1 MKDSE
6 VPDLLAG
13 SSSSYSQGFAHCST
27 TVACPLGILLSFKQT
42 DERPIISLRCTCAA
56 KDDRVLASARWG
68 GAGPSGIAALPFF
81 RMRGEVKDMLTGFS
95 VSRKLM
101 TGPVVSTALLV
112 LLGIFL
118 YAGVPRIVLFALV
131 VMTMIISLVINFS
144 VAVLI
149 RSTLDRVTK
158 GVSIV
163 AKGDLTERI
172 EADSADEMSLQFN
185 AFVDNLKRIVVH
197 LADDSAQISSAAGQ
211 MDVAMQQMVK
221 GFEDTTA
228 QINSVA
234 VASEE
239 LASTSSEIARNCA
252 VAAGSSKQSN
262 DAVKAGGVV
271 IDETVAVMKAIA
283 AKVAGQATTIE
294 SLGRRSDQVGQVVG
308 LINDIADQT
317 NLLALNAAIEAA
329 RAGEQGRGF
338 AVVADEVRKLAERTT
353 GATREIAVTIEA
365 MQEETKAIVASI
377 EESVKEVEIGTEKA
391 SRSKSFLL
399 DVSRQIGTVDEQ
411 INQIAVAVEQE
422 NATTGETSQ
431 SIQQIS
437 QVISDISRK
446 VADAAPAAAQVATVA
461 TALEKMVKQF
471 KVG

>member
-1 MKDSE
+1 
-6 VPDLLAG
+6 
-13 SSSSYSQGFAHCST
+13 
-27 TVACPLGILLSFKQT
+27 
-42 DERPIISLRCTCAA
+42 
-56 KDDRVLASARWG
+56 
-68 GAGPSGIAALPFF
+68 
-81 RMRGEVKDMLTGFS
+81 VKDMLTEFN

-101 TGPVVSTALLV
+101 AGPVVTTALLV

-131 VMTMIISLVINFS
+131 VMTTIISLVISLS
-144 VAVLI
+144 VARLI

-185 AFVDNLKRIVVH
+185 AFVDNLRRIMVH

-252 VAAGSSKQSN
+252 VAAGSSKESN

-271 IDETVAVMKAIA
+271 IEETVAVMKAIA

-353 GATREIAVTIEA
+353 GATREIAVTIKA
-365 MQEETKAIVASI
+365 MQEETKAVVVSI

-411 INQIAVAVEQE
+411 INQIAVTVEQE

-431 SIQQIS
+431 SIQQVS
-437 QVISDISRK
+437 QVIGDISRK
-446 VADAAPAAAQVATVA
+446 VADAAPAAAKVATVA
-461 TALEKMVKQF
+461 EALEKMVKQF

>member
-1 MKDSE
+1 
-6 VPDLLAG
+6 
-13 SSSSYSQGFAHCST
+13 
-27 TVACPLGILLSFKQT
+27 
-42 DERPIISLRCTCAA
+42 
-56 KDDRVLASARWG
+56 
-68 GAGPSGIAALPFF
+68 
-81 RMRGEVKDMLTGFS
+81 MLTGFN

-101 TGPVVSTALLV
+101 TGPAVSTALLV

-131 VMTMIISLVINFS
+131 AMTMIISLVINFS
-144 VAVLI
+144 VAGLI
-149 RSTLDRVTK
+149 GSTLDRVTK
-158 GVSIV
+158 GVSMV

-172 EADSADEMSLQFN
+172 EADSADETSLQFN
-185 AFVDNLKRIVVH
+185 AFVDNLRRIMVH
-197 LADDSAQISSAAGQ
+197 LADDSAQISSAAGR

-221 GFEDTTA
+221 GLEDTTA

-234 VASEE
+234 AASEE

-252 VAAGSSKQSN
+252 LAAGSSTQSN

-271 IDETVAVMKAIA
+271 IDETVAVMKAIT
-283 AKVAGQATTIE
+283 AKVAGQATIIE

-365 MQEETKAIVASI
+365 MQEETKAVVASI

-391 SRSKSFLL
+391 SRSKSFLI

-422 NATTGETSQ
+422 NATTGETSH
-431 SIQQIS
+431 SIQQVS
-437 QVISDISRK
+437 QVIGDISRK
-446 VADAAPAAAQVATVA
+446 VADAAPAAAKVATVA
-461 TALEKMVKQF
+461 EALEKMVKQF

>member
-1 MKDSE
+1 
-6 VPDLLAG
+6 
-13 SSSSYSQGFAHCST
+13 
-27 TVACPLGILLSFKQT
+27 
-42 DERPIISLRCTCAA
+42 
-56 KDDRVLASARWG
+56 
-68 GAGPSGIAALPFF
+68 
-81 RMRGEVKDMLTGFS
+81 MLTEFN

-101 TGPVVSTALLV
+101 AGPVVTTALLV

-131 VMTMIISLVINFS
+131 VMTTIISLVISLS
-144 VAVLI
+144 VARLI

-185 AFVDNLKRIVVH
+185 AFVDNLRRIMVH

-252 VAAGSSKQSN
+252 VAAGSSKESN

-271 IDETVAVMKAIA
+271 IEETVAVMKAIA

-353 GATREIAVTIEA
+353 GATREIAVTIKA
-365 MQEETKAIVASI
+365 MQEETKAVVVSI

-411 INQIAVAVEQE
+411 INQIAVTVEQE

-431 SIQQIS
+431 SIQQVS
-437 QVISDISRK
+437 QVIGDISRK
-446 VADAAPAAAQVATVA
+446 VADAAPAAAKVATVA
-461 TALEKMVKQF
+461 EALEKMVKQF

>member
-1 MKDSE
+1 M
-6 VPDLLAG
+6 A
-13 SSSSYSQGFAHCST
+13 
-27 TVACPLGILLSFKQT
+27 
-42 DERPIISLRCTCAA
+42 
-56 KDDRVLASARWG
+56 
-68 GAGPSGIAALPFF
+68 
-81 RMRGEVKDMLTGFS
+81 
-95 VSRKLM
+95 
-101 TGPVVSTALLV
+101 GPVVTTALLV

-131 VMTMIISLVINFS
+131 VMTTIISLVISLS
-144 VAVLI
+144 VARLI

-185 AFVDNLKRIVVH
+185 AFVDNLRRIMVH

-252 VAAGSSKQSN
+252 VAAGSSKESN

-271 IDETVAVMKAIA
+271 IEETVAVMKAIA

-353 GATREIAVTIEA
+353 GATREIAVTIKA
-365 MQEETKAIVASI
+365 MQEETKAVVVSI

-411 INQIAVAVEQE
+411 INQIAVTVEQE

-431 SIQQIS
+431 SIQQVS
-437 QVISDISRK
+437 QVIGDISRK
-446 VADAAPAAAQVATVA
+446 VADAAPAAAKVATVA
-461 TALEKMVKQF
+461 EALEKMVKQF

>member
-1 MKDSE
+1 
-6 VPDLLAG
+6 
-13 SSSSYSQGFAHCST
+13 
-27 TVACPLGILLSFKQT
+27 
-42 DERPIISLRCTCAA
+42 
-56 KDDRVLASARWG
+56 
-68 GAGPSGIAALPFF
+68 
-81 RMRGEVKDMLTGFS
+81 VKDMLTEFN

-101 TGPVVSTALLV
+101 AGPVVTTALLV

-131 VMTMIISLVINFS
+131 VMTTIISLVISLS
-144 VAVLI
+144 VARLI

-185 AFVDNLKRIVVH
+185 AFVDNLRRIMVH

-252 VAAGSSKQSN
+252 VAAGSSKESN

-271 IDETVAVMKAIA
+271 IEETVAVMKAIA

-294 SLGRRSDQVGQVVG
+294 SPGRRSDQVGQVVG

-317 NLLALNAAIEAA
+317 NLLALNSAIEAA

-338 AVVADEVRKLAERTT
+338 AVVEDEVRKLAERTT
-353 GATREIAVTIEA
+353 GATREIAVTIKA
-365 MQEETKAIVASI
+365 MQEETKAVVVSI

-411 INQIAVAVEQE
+411 INQIAVTVEQE

-431 SIQQIS
+431 SIQQVS
-437 QVISDISRK
+437 QVIGDISRK
-446 VADAAPAAAQVATVA
+446 VADAAPAAAKVATVA
-461 TALEKMVKQF
+461 EALEKMVKQF

>member
-1 MKDSE
+1 
-6 VPDLLAG
+6 
-13 SSSSYSQGFAHCST
+13 
-27 TVACPLGILLSFKQT
+27 
-42 DERPIISLRCTCAA
+42 
-56 KDDRVLASARWG
+56 
-68 GAGPSGIAALPFF
+68 
-81 RMRGEVKDMLTGFS
+81 MLTGFS

-101 TGPVVSTALLV
+101 TGPVVSAALLV

-144 VAVLI
+144 VAGLI

-185 AFVDNLKRIVVH
+185 AFVDNLRRIVVH

-211 MDVAMQQMVK
+211 MDAAMQQMVR

-283 AKVAGQATTIE
+283 AKVAGQATIIE

-353 GATREIAVTIEA
+353 GATREIAVTIKA
-365 MQEETKAIVASI
+365 MQEETKAVVASI

-391 SRSKSFLL
+391 
-399 DVSRQIGTVDEQ
+399 
-411 INQIAVAVEQE
+411 
-422 NATTGETSQ
+422 
-431 SIQQIS
+431 
-437 QVISDISRK
+437 
-446 VADAAPAAAQVATVA
+446 
-461 TALEKMVKQF
+461 
-471 KVG
+471 

>member
-1 MKDSE
+1 MCCE
-6 VPDLLAG
+6 G
-13 SSSSYSQGFAHCST
+13 RQG
-27 TVACPLGILLSFKQT
+27 P
-42 DERPIISLRCTCAA
+42 
-56 KDDRVLASARWG
+56 RVRQVGRSWAEWD
-68 GAGPSGIAALPFF
+68 AALPFF

-101 TGPVVSTALLV
+101 TGPVVSAALLV

-131 VMTMIISLVINFS
+131 VMTTIISLVISLS
-144 VAVLI
+144 VARLI

-185 AFVDNLKRIVVH
+185 AFVDNLRRIMVH

-252 VAAGSSKQSN
+252 VAAGSSKESN

-271 IDETVAVMKAIA
+271 IEETVAVMKAIA
-283 AKVAGQATTIE
+283 AKVAGQATIIE

-353 GATREIAVTIEA
+353 GATREIAVTIKA
-365 MQEETKAIVASI
+365 MQEETKAVVVSI

-431 SIQQIS
+431 SIQQVS
-437 QVISDISRK
+437 QVIGDISRK
-446 VADAAPAAAQVATVA
+446 VADAAPAAAKVATVA
-461 TALEKMVKQF
+461 EALEKMVKQF

>member
-1 MKDSE
+1 
-6 VPDLLAG
+6 
-13 SSSSYSQGFAHCST
+13 
-27 TVACPLGILLSFKQT
+27 
-42 DERPIISLRCTCAA
+42 
-56 KDDRVLASARWG
+56 
-68 GAGPSGIAALPFF
+68 
-81 RMRGEVKDMLTGFS
+81 
-95 VSRKLM
+95 
-101 TGPVVSTALLV
+101 
-112 LLGIFL
+112 
-118 YAGVPRIVLFALV
+118 
-131 VMTMIISLVINFS
+131 
-144 VAVLI
+144 
-149 RSTLDRVTK
+149 VTK

-185 AFVDNLKRIVVH
+185 AFVDNLRRIMVH

-252 VAAGSSKQSN
+252 VAAGSSKESN

-271 IDETVAVMKAIA
+271 IEETVAVMKAIA

-353 GATREIAVTIEA
+353 GATREIAVTIKA
-365 MQEETKAIVASI
+365 MQEETKAVVVSI

-411 INQIAVAVEQE
+411 INQIAVTVEQE

-431 SIQQIS
+431 SIQQVS
-437 QVISDISRK
+437 QVIGDISRK
-446 VADAAPAAAQVATVA
+446 VADAAPAAAKVATVA
-461 TALEKMVKQF
+461 EALEKMVKQF

>member
-1 MKDSE
+1 M
-6 VPDLLAG
+6 
-13 SSSSYSQGFAHCST
+13 
-27 TVACPLGILLSFKQT
+27 
-42 DERPIISLRCTCAA
+42 
-56 KDDRVLASARWG
+56 
-68 GAGPSGIAALPFF
+68 
-81 RMRGEVKDMLTGFS
+81 KDMLTGFS

>member
-1 MKDSE
+1 
-6 VPDLLAG
+6 
-13 SSSSYSQGFAHCST
+13 
-27 TVACPLGILLSFKQT
+27 
-42 DERPIISLRCTCAA
+42 
-56 KDDRVLASARWG
+56 
-68 GAGPSGIAALPFF
+68 
-81 RMRGEVKDMLTGFS
+81 MRGEVKDMLTGFS

>member
-1 MKDSE
+1 M
-6 VPDLLAG
+6 
-13 SSSSYSQGFAHCST
+13 
-27 TVACPLGILLSFKQT
+27 
-42 DERPIISLRCTCAA
+42 
-56 KDDRVLASARWG
+56 
-68 GAGPSGIAALPFF
+68 PFF
-81 RMRGEVKDMLTGFS
+81 RMRGEVKDMLTGFN

-131 VMTMIISLVINFS
+131 VMTMIVSLVINFS
-144 VAVLI
+144 VAGLI

-172 EADSADEMSLQFN
+172 EADSADGMSLQFN
-185 AFVDNLKRIVVH
+185 AFVDNLRRIVVH

-283 AKVAGQATTIE
+283 AKVAGQATIIE

>member
-1 MKDSE
+1 MKDM
-6 VPDLLAG
+6 
-13 SSSSYSQGFAHCST
+13 FT
-27 TVACPLGILLSFKQT
+27 RFN
-42 DERPIISLRCTCAA
+42 
-56 KDDRVLASARWG
+56 
-68 GAGPSGIAALPFF
+68 
-81 RMRGEVKDMLTGFS
+81 

-131 VMTMIISLVINFS
+131 VITMIISLVINFS
-144 VAVLI
+144 VAGRI

-172 EADSADEMSLQFN
+172 EADSADEISLQFN
-185 AFVDNLKRIVVH
+185 AFVDNLRRIMVH
-197 LADDSAQISSAAGQ
+197 LVDDSAQISSAAGQ
-211 MDVAMQQMVK
+211 MDEAMQQMVK
-221 GFEDTTA
+221 GFEDTTV

-239 LASTSSEIARNCA
+239 LASTSSEIARNCV
-252 VAAGSSKQSN
+252 VAAGSSKESK

-271 IDETVAVMKAIA
+271 IDETVVVMKTIA
-283 AKVAGQATTIE
+283 EKVAGQATIIE

-353 GATREIAVTIEA
+353 EATREIAVTIEA
-365 MQEETKAIVASI
+365 MQEETKAVVASI

-399 DVSRQIGTVDEQ
+399 DVSRQIGTVDER

-422 NATTGETSQ
+422 NATTAETSQ
-431 SIQQIS
+431 SIQQVS
-437 QVISDISRK
+437 QVIGDISRK
-446 VADAAPAAAQVATVA
+446 VAGAAPAAAQIATVA
-461 TALEKMVKQF
+461 TALEKMVTQF
-471 KVG
+471 KVGRTGVGSQ

>member
-1 MKDSE
+1 
-6 VPDLLAG
+6 
-13 SSSSYSQGFAHCST
+13 
-27 TVACPLGILLSFKQT
+27 
-42 DERPIISLRCTCAA
+42 
-56 KDDRVLASARWG
+56 
-68 GAGPSGIAALPFF
+68 
-81 RMRGEVKDMLTGFS
+81 
-95 VSRKLM
+95 M
-101 TGPVVSTALLV
+101 TGPVVSAALLV

-144 VAVLI
+144 VAGRI

-185 AFVDNLKRIVVH
+185 AFVDNLRRIMVH
-197 LADDSAQISSAAGQ
+197 LVDDSAQISSAAGQ
-211 MDVAMQQMVK
+211 MDEAMQQMVK
-221 GFEDTTA
+221 GFEDTTV
-228 QINSVA
+228 QVNSVA

-239 LASTSSEIARNCA
+239 LASTSSEIARNCV
-252 VAAGSSKQSN
+252 VAAGSSKESK

-271 IDETVAVMKAIA
+271 IDETVAVMKTIA
-283 AKVAGQATTIE
+283 EKVAGQATIIE

-353 GATREIAVTIEA
+353 EATREIAVTINA
-365 MQEETKAIVASI
+365 MQAETKAIVASI
-377 EESVKEVEIGTEKA
+377 EESVKEVETGTESEPVKELSSRCFRPDRHGGRTDKPD
-391 SRSKSFLL
+391 SRSGRTGERDNCR
-399 DVSRQIGTVDEQ
+399 DVSKHPAG
-411 INQIAVAVEQE
+411 IAGHRRHLSE
-422 NATTGETSQ
+422 GCS
-431 SIQQIS
+431 
-437 QVISDISRK
+437 
-446 VADAAPAAAQVATVA
+446 AAPAAAQIATVA
-461 TALEKMVKQF
+461 AALEKMVKQF